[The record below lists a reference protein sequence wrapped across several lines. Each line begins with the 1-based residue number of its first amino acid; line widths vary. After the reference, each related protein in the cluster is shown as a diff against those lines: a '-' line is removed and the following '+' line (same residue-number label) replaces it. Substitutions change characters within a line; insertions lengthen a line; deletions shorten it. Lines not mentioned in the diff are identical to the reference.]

1 MLALACVLCFVHAA
15 LAQSKNG
22 TFMASTTARP
32 LQRILG
38 VGFGLAIGFG
48 GTVGVGILRLP
59 GTLAAALGDARLILL
74 FWVIGGLYVLL
85 GAVAVAELAAMLPA
99 AGGFYVYARRA
110 FGDRGGFI
118 IGWSDWIVNSSAG
131 AFVSIVAASYL
142 GALWAPA
149 AAHNKVVALSIL
161 SAFTA
166 LHWIGLRLSRTVTS
180 IITVTVGLMLLMLVI
195 GCFLTAPAQAT
206 ITAAPLNSAASL
218 PLMSMAMIA
227 AIVTA
232 MRSVLAA
239 FDGWYGAI
247 YVAGESSDPSRTLPR
262 AIIGG
267 TLLIAVLYLVI
278 NVAFVRVLPLPVLAA
293 SQLPAADAA
302 SIILPR
308 GGAVIVTVIS
318 LVTMF
323 SVLNVILI
331 GTPRTLVGMA
341 RDGLGIPSA
350 GAVSASGTPRFA
362 LGLTSLAA
370 ALLIVTGT
378 FEQIVALG
386 VVLFVFNYISAYAA
400 VFVLRRR
407 EPTLAR
413 PYRAFGYPLSTA
425 VVLVGSVLFLVAAVA
440 DDKRSAIIV
449 GALLCAS
456 VPAFALMV
464 RSRRSVQGAL

>member
-1 MLALACVLCFVHAA
+1 LV
-15 LAQSKNG
+15 
-22 TFMASTTARP
+22 
-32 LQRILG
+32 
-38 VGFGLAIGFG
+38 
-48 GTVGVGILRLP
+48 
-59 GTLAAALGDARLILL
+59 LL
-74 FWVIGGLYVLL
+74 FWAMGGLYVLL

-149 AAHNKVVALSIL
+149 AAINKLVALSIL
-161 SAFTA
+161 SSFTA
-166 LHWIGLRLSRTVTS
+166 LHWIGLRLSRNVTS
-180 IITVTVGLMLLMLVI
+180 IITVTVGLMLLTLVI
-195 GCFLTAPAQAT
+195 GCFLTAPAKVLNT
-206 ITAAPLNSAASL
+206 MAPPNSAISL
-218 PLMSMAMIA
+218 PLMSVAMIA
-227 AIVTA
+227 ATVTA

-278 NVAFVRVLPLPVLAA
+278 NIAFVRVLPLPVLAA

-302 SIILPR
+302 NIILPR
-308 GGAVIVTVIS
+308 GGAMIVTVIS

-331 GTPRTLVGMA
+331 GTPRILVGLA
-341 RDGLGIPSA
+341 RDGLGISSA
-350 GAVSASGTPRFA
+350 GAVSTSGTPRFA
-362 LGLTSLAA
+362 LGLTSFAA

-400 VFVLRRR
+400 VFALRRR

-425 VVLVGSVLFLVAAVA
+425 IVLVGSVLFLVAAVSE
-440 DDKRSAIIV
+440 DRRSAIIV
-449 GALLCAS
+449 AALFVAS
-456 VPAFALMV
+456 IPAYALTI
-464 RSRRSVQGAL
+464 RGRNSAQTTS